1 VARVCPR
8 ESAARDFQFAFIRGQ
23 ISCLSPCLRA
33 SVVGVC
39 CKLLPPKETH
49 ASRPEHVPA
58 DKAQTGKS
66 KTRLYGAAC
75 SNTAGG
81 DYVIQV
87 SFNPKVGRHL
97 GPRHVDG
104 NAWLCTPRG
113 EKFRLHL
120 GGDFQKDLKLDTNGK
135 TASFYM
141 NSYNLK
147 NQFTGNTRPSL
158 ELRGKWMNA
167 DLVLDDQGSIA
178 RNFEP
183 DGTLYNGHSPSR
195 PYMKEVVPVT
205 LHEGSNSEFEAAC
218 KAVKGK
224 RQVKE

>member
-1 VARVCPR
+1 MRPDQSTFPPTRPKLGRVKLGCM
-8 ESAARDFQFAFIRGQ
+8 GQ
-23 ISCLSPCLRA
+23 LVLLLVVLV
-33 SVVGVC
+33 VVG
-39 CKLLPPKETH
+39 LGLPALITPWGFYMGGSFH
-49 ASRPEHVPA
+49 LIPVWHGWGRMH
-58 DKAQTGKS
+58 
-66 KTRLYGAAC
+66 

>member
-1 VARVCPR
+1 MSPDQIPFPPGYPAPGQARPGGKKLGC
-8 ESAARDFQFAFIRGQ
+8 FGQFVLLALI
-23 ISCLSPCLRA
+23 LLA
-33 SVVGVC
+33 VGIGLPA
-39 CKLLPPKETH
+39 LLTPWGFYMGGSFHLIPVWH
-49 ASRPEHVPA
+49 GWGRMH
-58 DKAQTGKS
+58 
-66 KTRLYGAAC
+66 

-87 SFNPKVGRHL
+87 SFNPKVGRYL

-104 NAWLCTPRG
+104 NAWLCTPHG
-113 EKFRLHL
+113 EKLTLRL

-158 ELRGKWMNA
+158 ELRGKWVNP
-167 DLVLDDQGSIA
+167 DLVLDDHGSIA
-178 RNFEP
+178 RNFTH
-183 DGTLYNGHSPSR
+183 DGQLRQSLNGV
-195 PYMKEVVPVT
+195 PYMQEVATVT

-218 KAVKGK
+218 QAVKATK
-224 RQVKE
+224 